1 MLPGLRFAREMAR
14 GPEWK
19 EDPGPGSNHEAEWK
33 FFMWLD
39 LVRRTE
45 EGNGAD
51 IELPGASREPG
62 FC

>member
-1 MLPGLRFAREMAR
+1 MAR